1 MKKRICQMAA
11 LGSVLLLA
19 FSAPV
24 QAAAVTTNGTPAAV
38 ATNNIQNWPAGPETT
53 SEAAVLID
61 ADTGAVLYDK
71 GMNECRYPASTTKLM
86 TILLA
91 TENSSPRDIVTFTET
106 GIRDVTWDSSNI
118 NAQLGE
124 QMTMKDCWFAAYI
137 KSANEV
143 CAQIAEYVGGSEA
156 NFVDMMNQ
164 RAKELGCTH
173 THFANASGLPDENHY
188 SSALDLAKI
197 MRAGLQN
204 ARFRKVIERVGY
216 TIPATNLSES
226 RPMHTHMPLMAK
238 ESDLYYE
245 GCIGGKTGFANE
257 AEHTLVV
264 AAERNGRTYI
274 AVTMRAAD
282 LGINCTDST
291 ALFDYAFNNFDT
303 IDVNGTKMTVPAGAT
318 VNDLTTESV
327 DRNGKTMNRY
337 YYNGQYVGY
346 VVAADPTPTPTE
358 APQNEEEATADI
370 STDQTAEQTETAVQ
384 DSQTE
389 TKELSQ
395 TSKILLGVMAE
406 QGFEPALAAG
416 GLGGYA
422 ALGICL
428 AVAVFAKNSG
438 DKATAGSAAF
448 TNALC
453 GITEPGL
460 YGIILRSKWLL
471 GTMVFFG
478 AAAGLVFG
486 IGGVAATNFAFTGIL
501 AFSGWLGCVNFPMY
515 CVGIVVAIAL
525 GFGITA
531 FLLKSGKVKVY
542 N

>member
-11 LGSVLLLA
+11 LGSALLLA

-38 ATNNIQNWPAGPETT
+38 ATNNVQNWPAGPEIT

-86 TILLA
+86 TLLLA
-91 TENSSPRDIVTFTET
+91 TEKSSPKDIVTFTET

-143 CAQIAEYVGGSEA
+143 CAQIAEYVGGTEA

-164 RAKELGCTH
+164 KAKEIGCTH

-188 SSALDLAKI
+188 SSPLDLARI

-204 ARFRKVIERVGY
+204 ARFRKVIGTAGY
-216 TIPATNLSES
+216 TIPATNLSAA

-274 AVTMRAAD
+274 AVTMRAVD

-303 IDVNGTKMTVPAGAT
+303 IDVNGTKMTVPKGVT
-318 VNDLTTESV
+318 VNDLTTEQV
-327 DRNGKTMNRY
+327 NKNGKTLNRY

-346 VVAADPTPTPTE
+346 VTAADPTPTPTE
-358 APQNEEEATADI
+358 IPLQETTAEAVADGT
-370 STDQTAEQTETAVQ
+370 SEQTETATQ

-389 TKELSQ
+389 TRGLSQ
-395 TSKILLGVMAE
+395 TSKILLGVMA
-406 QGFEPALAAG
+406 GMGVL
-416 GLGGYA
+416 L
-422 ALGICL
+422 
-428 AVAVFAKNSG
+428 
-438 DKATAGSAAF
+438 
-448 TNALC
+448 
-453 GITEPGL
+453 
-460 YGIILRSKWLL
+460 IILLILL
-471 GTMVFFG
+471 HRKR
-478 AAAGLVFG
+478 
-486 IGGVAATNFAFTGIL
+486 
-501 AFSGWLGCVNFPMY
+501 Y
-515 CVGIVVAIAL
+515 
-525 GFGITA
+525 
-531 FLLKSGKVKVY
+531 
-542 N
+542 

>member
-11 LGSVLLLA
+11 LGSALILA

-24 QAAAVTTNGTPAAV
+24 QAAAVTANGTPAVV
-38 ATNNIQNWPAGPETT
+38 ATNNIQNWPAGPEIN

-86 TILLA
+86 TLLLA
-91 TENSSPRDIVTFTET
+91 IENSSPKDTVTFTET
-106 GIRDVTWDSSNI
+106 GVRDVTWDSSNI

-143 CAQIAEYVGGSEA
+143 CAQIAECVGGTEA

-188 SSALDLAKI
+188 SSALDLARI

-204 ARFRKVIERVGY
+204 HRFRQVIEKPGY
-216 TIPATNLSES
+216 IIPATNLSAA

-257 AEHTLVV
+257 AQHTLVV

-303 IDVNGTKMTVPAGAT
+303 IDVNGTRMTVPAGTT
-318 VNDLTTESV
+318 VDDLTAEQV
-327 DRNGKTMNRY
+327 ERNGKTLDRY

-358 APQNEEEATADI
+358 APQTVQDTTEDVSAQNAA
-370 STDQTAEQTETAVQ
+370 DQTEAVQEKQTEG
-384 DSQTE
+384 
-389 TKELSQ
+389 LSRI
-395 TSKILLGVMAE
+395 SRILLSIMGAMGV
-406 QGFEPALAAG
+406 L
-416 GLGGYA
+416 L
-422 ALGICL
+422 
-428 AVAVFAKNSG
+428 
-438 DKATAGSAAF
+438 
-448 TNALC
+448 
-453 GITEPGL
+453 
-460 YGIILRSKWLL
+460 IILLILL
-471 GTMVFFG
+471 
-478 AAAGLVFG
+478 
-486 IGGVAATNFAFTGIL
+486 
-501 AFSGWLGCVNFPMY
+501 Y
-515 CVGIVVAIAL
+515 R
-525 GFGITA
+525 
-531 FLLKSGKVKVY
+531 KRY
-542 N
+542 